1 MDKKARYV
9 AVREILVVNPFQAK
23 KKTMQRALL
32 WQAIAMNLKQLE
44 DPKFKETLSK
54 RSVQQLEDPKFKET
68 LSKRSVQDRCS
79 LLCEKYKKRMNYE
92 KRASGIAPE
101 LTELDVLIEET
112 IEKQEV
118 SEDIWLTQGNKIY
131 LKLNINKY

>member
-1 MDKKARYV
+1 
-9 AVREILVVNPFQAK
+9 
-23 KKTMQRALL
+23 
-32 WQAIAMNLKQLE
+32 
-44 DPKFKETLSK
+44 
-54 RSVQQLEDPKFKET
+54 
-68 LSKRSVQDRCS
+68 
-79 LLCEKYKKRMNYE
+79 MNYE

-118 SEDIWLTQGNKIY
+118 SEDIWLTQGKKIY

>member
-1 MDKKARYV
+1 MEWTKRHDTLLF
-9 AVREILVVNPFQAK
+9 REILVVNPFQAK
-23 KKTMQRALL
+23 KKTTQRALL
-32 WQAIAMNLKQLE
+32 WQAIAMNLKQLG

-54 RSVQQLEDPKFKET
+54 RL
-68 LSKRSVQDRCS
+68 VQDRCS

-118 SEDIWLTQGNKIY
+118 SEDIWLTQGKKIY